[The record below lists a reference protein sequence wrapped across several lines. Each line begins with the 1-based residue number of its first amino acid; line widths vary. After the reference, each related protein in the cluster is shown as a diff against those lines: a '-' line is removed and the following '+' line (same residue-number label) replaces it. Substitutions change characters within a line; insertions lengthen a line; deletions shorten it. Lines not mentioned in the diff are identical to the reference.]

1 MNLLDILDLDLI
13 DLDMD
18 ATDKDGVLKQLSSML
33 YKKGNIKDL
42 DKFLEAVYERE
53 SIGETGLGGIAI
65 PHGLTDQVINASVA
79 IGKVKQPVEWESLD
93 DQPVSLIFLL
103 AAPTGDLQKT
113 HLQNLSQLASV
124 VAHKAHVDATEVR
137 KSELS
142 RATLSFF
149 PKTKC
154 PIFAYPNDSTAKSTI
169 EPPFRMLSF
178 IKNLYIFSILIIC
191 IILDLV
197 YGSATSFI
205 HCILYSFTSKSD
217 YLASCHIDHCHMKD
231 IGQVIPPPE
240 ASITHPRSSLR
251 YEIYQSAQF
260 PHT

>member
-42 DKFLEAVYERE
+42 D
-53 SIGETGLGGIAI
+53 
-65 PHGLTDQVINASVA
+65 GLTDQVINASVA

-124 VAHKAHVDATEVR
+124 VAHKAHVDALMKCETKEEFFELFETYFNEFTKR
-137 KSELS
+137 K
-142 RATLSFF
+142 
-149 PKTKC
+149 
-154 PIFAYPNDSTAKSTI
+154 
-169 EPPFRMLSF
+169 
-178 IKNLYIFSILIIC
+178 
-191 IILDLV
+191 
-197 YGSATSFI
+197 
-205 HCILYSFTSKSD
+205 
-217 YLASCHIDHCHMKD
+217 
-231 IGQVIPPPE
+231 E
-240 ASITHPRSSLR
+240 A
-251 YEIYQSAQF
+251 
-260 PHT
+260 

>member
-1 MNLLDILDLDLI
+1 MSEYAIVAPEDFDQSVFRLI
-13 DLDMD
+13 G
-18 ATDKDGVLKQLSSML
+18 KEWML
-33 YKKGNIKDL
+33 VTAKNQEGKVNTMTASWG
-42 DKFLEAVYERE
+42 
-53 SIGETGLGGIAI
+53 GLG
-65 PHGLTDQVINASVA
+65 V
-79 IGKVKQPVEWESLD
+79 
-93 DQPVSLIFLL
+93 
-103 AAPTGDLQKT
+103 
-113 HLQNLSQLASV
+113 
-124 VAHKAHVDATEVR
+124 
-137 KSELS
+137 
-142 RATLSFF
+142 
-149 PKTKC
+149 
-154 PIFAYPNDSTAKSTI
+154 AYPNDSTAKSTI

>member
-1 MNLLDILDLDLI
+1 
-13 DLDMD
+13 
-18 ATDKDGVLKQLSSML
+18 ML
-33 YKKGNIKDL
+33 KDL
-42 DKFLEAVYERE
+42 LKIAVAFA
-53 SIGETGLGGIAI
+53 L
-65 PHGLTDQVINASVA
+65 Q
-79 IGKVKQPVEWESLD
+79 
-93 DQPVSLIFLL
+93 SLIR
-103 AAPTGDLQKT
+103 D
-113 HLQNLSQLASV
+113 HYY
-124 VAHKAHVDATEVR
+124 ATEVR

-154 PIFAYPNDSTAKSTI
+154 PIFAYPN
-169 EPPFRMLSF
+169 
-178 IKNLYIFSILIIC
+178 
-191 IILDLV
+191 DLV

-260 PHT
+260 PHTWSFLTRITWSLMIKSKEEKSILRSLSSRLQSLNF

>member
-65 PHGLTDQVINASVA
+65 PHGLKDQVINASVA

-103 AAPTGDLQKT
+103 AAPTGAVSYT
-113 HLQNLSQLASV
+113 HL
-124 VAHKAHVDATEVR
+124 
-137 KSELS
+137 
-142 RATLSFF
+142 TL
-149 PKTKC
+149 PT
-154 PIFAYPNDSTAKSTI
+154 T
-169 EPPFRMLSF
+169 
-178 IKNLYIFSILIIC
+178 
-191 IILDLV
+191 
-197 YGSATSFI
+197 
-205 HCILYSFTSKSD
+205 
-217 YLASCHIDHCHMKD
+217 
-231 IGQVIPPPE
+231 
-240 ASITHPRSSLR
+240 
-251 YEIYQSAQF
+251 
-260 PHT
+260 

>member
-79 IGKVKQPVEWESLD
+79 IGKVKQSVEWESLD

-124 VAHKAHVDATEVR
+124 VAHKAHVDALMKCETKEEFFELFGITSCTCGIAHTYMAREKLLETGEKFGWSVKIETQGSGGVEFALTDEDINAADCVLIASDVAVSGTERFKGKPMVKVPVATAIKSPEHLLR
-137 KSELS
+137 K
-142 RATLSFF
+142 
-149 PKTKC
+149 
-154 PIFAYPNDSTAKSTI
+154 I
-169 EPPFRMLSF
+169 EEKLGAL
-178 IKNLYIFSILIIC
+178 K
-191 IILDLV
+191 
-197 YGSATSFI
+197 
-205 HCILYSFTSKSD
+205 K
-217 YLASCHIDHCHMKD
+217 
-231 IGQVIPPPE
+231 
-240 ASITHPRSSLR
+240 
-251 YEIYQSAQF
+251 
-260 PHT
+260 

>member
-1 MNLLDILDLDLI
+1 
-13 DLDMD
+13 
-18 ATDKDGVLKQLSSML
+18 ML
-33 YKKGNIKDL
+33 KDL
-42 DKFLEAVYERE
+42 LKIAVAFA
-53 SIGETGLGGIAI
+53 L
-65 PHGLTDQVINASVA
+65 Q
-79 IGKVKQPVEWESLD
+79 
-93 DQPVSLIFLL
+93 SLIR
-103 AAPTGDLQKT
+103 D
-113 HLQNLSQLASV
+113 HYY
-124 VAHKAHVDATEVR
+124 ATEVR

-191 IILDLV
+191 I
-197 YGSATSFI
+197 
-205 HCILYSFTSKSD
+205 LYSFTSKSD

>member
-1 MNLLDILDLDLI
+1 
-13 DLDMD
+13 
-18 ATDKDGVLKQLSSML
+18 ML
-33 YKKGNIKDL
+33 KDL
-42 DKFLEAVYERE
+42 LKIAVAFA
-53 SIGETGLGGIAI
+53 L
-65 PHGLTDQVINASVA
+65 
-79 IGKVKQPVEWESLD
+79 QP
-93 DQPVSLIFLL
+93 LIR
-103 AAPTGDLQKT
+103 D
-113 HLQNLSQLASV
+113 HYY
-124 VAHKAHVDATEVR
+124 ATEVR

>member
-65 PHGLTDQVINASVA
+65 PHGLTDQVINVSVA

-124 VAHKAHVDATEVR
+124 VAHKAHVDALMKCETKEEFFELFETYFNEFTKR
-137 KSELS
+137 K
-142 RATLSFF
+142 
-149 PKTKC
+149 
-154 PIFAYPNDSTAKSTI
+154 
-169 EPPFRMLSF
+169 
-178 IKNLYIFSILIIC
+178 
-191 IILDLV
+191 
-197 YGSATSFI
+197 
-205 HCILYSFTSKSD
+205 
-217 YLASCHIDHCHMKD
+217 
-231 IGQVIPPPE
+231 E
-240 ASITHPRSSLR
+240 A
-251 YEIYQSAQF
+251 
-260 PHT
+260 

>member
-1 MNLLDILDLDLI
+1 
-13 DLDMD
+13 
-18 ATDKDGVLKQLSSML
+18 ML
-33 YKKGNIKDL
+33 KDL
-42 DKFLEAVYERE
+42 LKIAAAFALQFLIRDHYY
-53 SIGETGLGGIAI
+53 
-65 PHGLTDQVINASVA
+65 
-79 IGKVKQPVEWESLD
+79 
-93 DQPVSLIFLL
+93 
-103 AAPTGDLQKT
+103 
-113 HLQNLSQLASV
+113 
-124 VAHKAHVDATEVR
+124 ATEVR

-169 EPPFRMLSF
+169 EPPFRMLNF
-178 IKNLYIFSILIIC
+178 IKNLHIFSILIIC

-197 YGSATSFI
+197 YGPATSFI
-205 HCILYSFTSKSD
+205 HYILYSFTSKSD

-260 PHT
+260 PHTWSFLTRITWSLMIKSKGEKSILRSLYSASHNNGREFLDAMAFALFIEVAIFKFLKLVIDQRTAWPGFEPGCPRGQND

>member
-1 MNLLDILDLDLI
+1 
-13 DLDMD
+13 
-18 ATDKDGVLKQLSSML
+18 ML
-33 YKKGNIKDL
+33 KDL
-42 DKFLEAVYERE
+42 LKIAVAFA
-53 SIGETGLGGIAI
+53 L
-65 PHGLTDQVINASVA
+65 Q
-79 IGKVKQPVEWESLD
+79 
-93 DQPVSLIFLL
+93 SLIR
-103 AAPTGDLQKT
+103 D
-113 HLQNLSQLASV
+113 HYY
-124 VAHKAHVDATEVR
+124 ATEVR

-197 YGSATSFI
+197 YGSA
-205 HCILYSFTSKSD
+205 
-217 YLASCHIDHCHMKD
+217 ASCHIDHCHMKD